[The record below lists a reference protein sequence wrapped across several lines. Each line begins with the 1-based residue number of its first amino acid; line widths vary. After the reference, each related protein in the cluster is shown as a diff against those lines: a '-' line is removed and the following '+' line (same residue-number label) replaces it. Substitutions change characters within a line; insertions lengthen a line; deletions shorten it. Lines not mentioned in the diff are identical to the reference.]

1 LRPNIV
7 NHAQGRSGKCASLHN
22 RTCCARS
29 EGTQLASYSTK
40 AAKAAAALSK
50 VRDED
55 VDIATTPREVV
66 ARIGGRT
73 LYRMAVDAPKRVT
86 TPVLVVYAMVGHW
99 TILDLQPDRSFLRN
113 LAEGGCEVYML
124 DWGHPTAADQ
134 FDDFS
139 DLVDI
144 VMDGFIDVICDRHDS
159 SSVNLLGVCQGGVLS
174 LIYASLHPDKI
185 RNLITCVTPVD
196 FHADKGHE
204 RVDHGFMNVWVR
216 NLSSEEVDLLID
228 SFGNISGEVGGA
240 FFSMMT
246 PYRSLSKYC
255 MTLVDVGQDEDK
267 LMNFLRMEKWLADRP
282 DHTAASAR
290 QWLKELYQ
298 DNKLVKGDLE
308 VGGRRVDL
316 KNITMPVLNLD
327 TETDH
332 IIPPPASV
340 VLADKVGSHD
350 YTQDV
355 VAGGHIG
362 VFVSR
367 NGGKL
372 RDRIM
377 DWLEKR

>member
-1 LRPNIV
+1 MSPDLT
-7 NHAQGRSGKCASLHN
+7 SGL
-22 RTCCARS
+22 
-29 EGTQLASYSTK
+29 TQLASYSTK
-40 AAKAAAALSK
+40 AARAATALSK
-50 VRDED
+50 IRDED
-55 VDIATTPREVV
+55 VEVATTPREVV

-73 LYRMAVDAPKRVT
+73 LYRIAVDAPKRVP

-139 DLVDI
+139 DLVEI
-144 VMDGFIDVICDRHDS
+144 VVDGFIDVICDRHDS

-196 FHADKGHE
+196 FHADKEGE

-216 NLSSEEVDLLID
+216 NLSAEEVDLMID
-228 SFGNISGEVGGA
+228 SFGNVSGEVGGA

-255 MTLVDVGQDEDK
+255 LTLVDVGQDEDK

-290 QWLKELYQ
+290 QWLKDLYQ
-298 DNKLVKGDLE
+298 ENKMVKGDLE

-316 KNITMPVLNLD
+316 KNITMPVLNLY

-340 VLADKVGSHD
+340 VLGDKVGSED

-355 VAGGHIG
+355 VSGGHIG

-372 RDRIM
+372 RDTIVG
-377 DWLEKR
+377 WLEKR

>member
-1 LRPNIV
+1 MSPDLI
-7 NHAQGRSGKCASLHN
+7 SGL
-22 RTCCARS
+22 
-29 EGTQLASYSTK
+29 TQLASCSTK

-50 VRDED
+50 IRDED
-55 VDIATTPREVV
+55 VDVATTPREVV

-73 LYRMAVDAPKRVT
+73 LYRIAVDAPKRVA

-144 VMDGFIDVICDRHDS
+144 VMDDFIDVICDRHDS

-216 NLSSEEVDLLID
+216 NLSSAEVDLLID

-316 KNITMPVLNLD
+316 RNITMPVLNLY

-340 VLADKVGSHD
+340 VLGDKIGSQD

-355 VAGGHIG
+355 VSGGHIG

-372 RDRIM
+372 RDNIV

>member
-1 LRPNIV
+1 MSLDLT
-7 NHAQGRSGKCASLHN
+7 SGLA
-22 RTCCARS
+22 
-29 EGTQLASYSTK
+29 QLASYSTK

-50 VRDED
+50 IRDED
-55 VDIATTPREVV
+55 VDVATTPREVV

-73 LYRMAVDAPKRVT
+73 LYRMAVDGPKRVE

-196 FHADKGHE
+196 FHADKEGE

-216 NLSSEEVDLLID
+216 NLSAEEVDLMID
-228 SFGNISGEVGGA
+228 SFGNVSGEVGGA

-255 MTLVDVGQDEDK
+255 LTLVDVGQDEDK

-290 QWLKELYQ
+290 QWLKDLYQ

-316 KNITMPVLNLD
+316 KNITMPVLNLY

-340 VLADKVGSHD
+340 VLGDKVGSQD

>member
-1 LRPNIV
+1 MSTALT
-7 NHAQGRSGKCASLHN
+7 SGL
-22 RTCCARS
+22 
-29 EGTQLASYSTK
+29 TQLASYSTR
-40 AAKAAAALSK
+40 AAKAAAMLSRI
-50 VRDED
+50 RDED
-55 VDIATTPREVV
+55 VEVAMTPREVV

-73 LYRMAVDAPKRVT
+73 LYRIAVDAPKRVE
-86 TPVLVVYAMVGHW
+86 TPVLVAYAMVGSW

-113 LAEGGCEVYML
+113 LAEGGCEVYVL

-144 VMDGFIDVICDRHDS
+144 YMDGLVDVICERHDIP
-159 SSVNLLGVCQGGVLS
+159 SVNLLGVCQGGVLS
-174 LIYASLHPDKI
+174 LIYASLHPEKI

-196 FHADKGHE
+196 FHADKERE

-216 NLSSEEVDLLID
+216 NLSPEEVDLMID
-228 SFGNISGEVGGA
+228 SFGNVSGEVGGA

-246 PYRSLSKYC
+246 PYRSLAKYWL
-255 MTLVDVGQDEDK
+255 TLVDVGQDKEK
-267 LMNFLRMEKWLADRP
+267 LLNFLRMEKWLADRP

-290 QWLKELYQ
+290 QWLKDLYQ
-298 DNKLVKGDLE
+298 GNKLVNGDLE

-316 KNITMPVLNLD
+316 KNVTMPVLNLY

-340 VLADKVGSHD
+340 VLGEKVGSKD

-355 VAGGHIG
+355 VSGGHIG

-367 NGGKL
+367 DGGKL
-372 RDRIM
+372 RSKIV

>member
-1 LRPNIV
+1 MPTDLT
-7 NHAQGRSGKCASLHN
+7 SGLA
-22 RTCCARS
+22 
-29 EGTQLASYSTK
+29 ELASYSTR
-40 AAKAAAALSK
+40 AAKAAAMLSK
-50 VRDED
+50 VRDGD

-66 ARIGGRT
+66 AQISGRS
-73 LYRMAVDAPKRVT
+73 LYRIAVDAPMRVK
-86 TPVLVVYAMVGHW
+86 TPVMVVYAMVGHW

-113 LAEGGCEVYML
+113 LAEAGCEVYML

-144 VMDGFIDVICDRHDS
+144 YMDGFVDVIRDRHDTES
-159 SSVNLLGVCQGGVLS
+159 INLLGICQGGVLS
-174 LIYASLHPDKI
+174 LIYTSLYPEKI

-196 FHADKGHE
+196 FHADKTNN
-204 RVDHGFMNVWVR
+204 RVDRGFMNVWVN
-216 NLSSEEVDLLID
+216 NLSPDEIDLMID
-228 SFGNISGEVGGA
+228 SFGNVSGEVGGA

-246 PYRSLSKYC
+246 PYRSLAKYC
-255 MTLVDVGQDEDK
+255 LTLVDVGQDKEK
-267 LMNFLRMEKWLADRP
+267 LLNFLRMEKWLADRP

-290 QWLKELYQ
+290 QWLKDLYQ
-298 DNKLVKGDLE
+298 ANKMYTGELE

-316 KNITMPVLNLD
+316 GKIVMPVLNLY

-340 VLADKVGSHD
+340 VLGEKVGTKD

-355 VAGGHIG
+355 VSGGHIG

-367 NGGKL
+367 DGGKL
-372 RDRIM
+372 RDKIVR
-377 DWLEKR
+377 WLETR

>member
-1 LRPNIV
+1 MSATLT
-7 NHAQGRSGKCASLHN
+7 SGLA
-22 RTCCARS
+22 
-29 EGTQLASYSTK
+29 ELASYSTR
-40 AAKAAAALSK
+40 AAKAAALLSK

-55 VDIATTPREVV
+55 VEIATTPREAV
-66 ARIGGRT
+66 ARIGCRT
-73 LYRMAVDAPKRVT
+73 LFRMAVEAPNRVK

-139 DLVDI
+139 DLVEI
-144 VMDGFIDVICDRHDS
+144 VIGGFVDAICDRHEIPS
-159 SSVNLLGVCQGGVLS
+159 INLLGVCQGGVLS
-174 LIYASLHPDKI
+174 LIYASLYPEKI

-196 FHADKGHE
+196 FHADRKDEH
-204 RVDHGFMNVWVR
+204 VDRGFMNVWVR
-216 NLSSEEVDLLID
+216 NLTPDEVDLMID
-228 SFGNISGEVGGA
+228 SFGNVSGEVGGA

-246 PYRSLSKYC
+246 PYRSLAKYC
-255 MTLVDVGQDEDK
+255 LTLVDVGQDKDK
-267 LMNFLRMEKWLADRP
+267 LLNFLRMEKWLADRP

-290 QWLKELYQ
+290 QWLKDLYQGNKMFIGELY
-298 DNKLVKGDLE
+298 VA
-308 VGGRRVDL
+308 GRRVDL
-316 KNITMPVLNLD
+316 KNITMPVLNLY

-340 VLADKVGSHD
+340 VLGEKVGSKD

-355 VAGGHIG
+355 VSGGHIG

-367 NGGKL
+367 DGGKL
-372 RDRIM
+372 RDKIVK
-377 DWLEKR
+377 WLEPR